1 LAYGAA
7 LVSIGAGLVAS
18 FRVDRL
24 ADPYWRSVPKLRT
37 DTAGAL
43 AFVFLFFCL
52 VISEYLRM
60 SRSAA
65 AEAGHQIRPPGPGLL
80 LITVARVGAV
90 LGAAVVLYI
99 SVNAFTHP
107 VTLNRQA
114 THFLTW
120 PTESTLRAAAVGI
133 GSLCAAVTRWSSIS
147 A

>member
-1 LAYGAA
+1 
-7 LVSIGAGLVAS
+7 
-18 FRVDRL
+18 
-24 ADPYWRSVPKLRT
+24 
-37 DTAGAL
+37 
-43 AFVFLFFCL
+43 
-52 VISEYLRM
+52 
-60 SRSAA
+60 
-65 AEAGHQIRPPGPGLL
+65 
-80 LITVARVGAV
+80 VARVGAV